1 MTKTPHTDKKY
12 IDALLRNDA
21 QLIEELYQKWHKE
34 VLNFVKKNNGNEQDA
49 DDLFQES
56 LMTIIRRARKGDF
69 VLTVPFG
76 GYFYFIYKNRWLDK
90 LRKNDKEQVIKTE
103 VGRYNNESE
112 TIAFDTSINE
122 ERYQLYKKYFEQ
134 LSENCRQL
142 LSLTFQKI
150 SRKKIMERLGYAS
163 ENSTNQRIHRCR
175 GNLQELVKQDPAY
188 QQLKAAINPNKN
200 IKT

>member
-1 MTKTPHTDKKY
+1 MDRTPHSDQKY
-12 IDALLRNDA
+12 IDALLNNDA
-21 QLIEELYQKWHKE
+21 QLIDEIYLKWHKD
-34 VLNFVKKNNGNEQDA
+34 VLNFIRKNNGNEQDA

-56 LMTIIRRARKGDF
+56 LMAIIRRVRKGDF

-76 GYFYFIYKNRWLDK
+76 GYFYAVYSTQWKSNLRENKKDK
-90 LRKNDKEQVIKTE
+90 VIKE
-103 VGRYNNESE
+103 EFKQYIHESPPLALE
-112 TIAFDTSINE
+112 TTLQE